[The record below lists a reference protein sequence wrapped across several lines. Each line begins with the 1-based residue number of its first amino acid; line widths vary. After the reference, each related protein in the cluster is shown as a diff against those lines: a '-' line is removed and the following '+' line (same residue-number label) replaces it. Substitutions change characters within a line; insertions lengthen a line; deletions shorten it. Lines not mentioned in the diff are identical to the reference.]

1 MAPRSLDAD
10 PALASVLRRLRAK
23 RGETQEDLGYRVRL
37 TAGSLSRIEQGQ
49 ANPTWST
56 VRKIAEGLGVTLVEL
71 ARAVEREEN

>member
-1 MAPRSLDAD
+1 MAARSSDAD
-10 PALASVLRRLRAK
+10 PALAAVLRRLRTK

-56 VRKIAEGLGVTLVEL
+56 VRKIADGLDITLIEL
-71 ARAVEREEN
+71 VKAVEREEG